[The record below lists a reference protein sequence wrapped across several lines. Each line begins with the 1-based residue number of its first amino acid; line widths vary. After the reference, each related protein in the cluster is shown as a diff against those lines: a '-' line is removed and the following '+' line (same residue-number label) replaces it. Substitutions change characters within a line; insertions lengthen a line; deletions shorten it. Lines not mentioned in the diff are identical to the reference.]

1 MNVNEIVSL
10 INLLD
15 DPDENI
21 FQHVQD
27 KLIQIGID
35 AIPYLESSWE
45 ENKYTGLFQVR
56 IETLIDTI
64 QFNQIIADLS
74 GWNNSEKNI
83 LDGWILLTKWQ
94 FPGINESII
103 KGKIE
108 EIKNDI
114 WIEIKGK
121 QTAQEK
127 ILTFNKVFYT
137 NYKFQGNTKNYH
149 SPINS
154 FIHTVLET
162 KHGNPLSLAILYST
176 IAQML
181 HIPIYGVNLPNH
193 FILAYVE
200 SDLRSNDF
208 KNLNRKDILFY
219 INAFSNG
226 SILNEKDIDSFLKQ
240 LKIEPNESFYIPC
253 SNKTI
258 LLRIITNLISSY
270 QQLGNIKKVEQ
281 LILLKEILLH

>member
-1 MNVNEIVSL
+1 MNLNEIASL
-10 INLLD
+10 IDLLD
-15 DPDENI
+15 DPDEKI
-21 FQHVQD
+21 FQHVHD
-27 KLIQIGID
+27 KLIQIGIE
-35 AIPYLESSWE
+35 AIPHLEKSWE
-45 ENKYTGLFQVR
+45 ENKYTGLFQER
-56 IETLIDTI
+56 IESLIDTI
-64 QFNQIIADLS
+64 HFNQILEDLKVWS
-74 GWNNSEKNI
+74 NYDKNI

-94 FPGINESII
+94 FPGINERNI
-103 KGKIE
+103 KEKIE

-127 ILTFNKVFYT
+127 ILTFNKVFYS

-149 SPINS
+149 SPVNS

-181 HIPIYGVNLPNH
+181 QIPIYGVNLPNH

-200 SDLRSNDF
+200 SNTNNL

-226 SILNEKDIDSFLKQ
+226 AILNEKDILLFLKQ
-240 LKIEPNESFYIPC
+240 IKIEPNESFFIPC

-270 QQLGNIKKVEQ
+270 QQLGNKKKVDQ
-281 LILLKEILLH
+281 LILLKGFIH

>member
-27 KLIQIGID
+27 KLIQIGVE
-35 AIPYLESSWE
+35 AIPYLERSWE

-200 SDLRSNDF
+200 SDLRFNDF

-226 SILNEKDIDSFLKQ
+226 SILNEKDIHSFLKQ

-258 LLRIITNLISSY
+258 ILRIITNLISSY

>member
-1 MNVNEIVSL
+1 MNLTELASL
-10 INLLD
+10 IDLLD
-15 DPDENI
+15 DPDERV
-21 FQHVQD
+21 FQHVQE
-27 KLIQIGID
+27 KLIEIGSD
-35 AIPYLESSWE
+35 AIPFLEQSWE
-45 ENKYTGLFQVR
+45 ENKYDSLFLER
-56 IETLIDTI
+56 IESLIDTI
-64 QFNQIIADLS
+64 QFNQIIKELQL
-74 GWNNSEKNI
+74 WNAAENPI

-94 FPGINESII
+94 FPGINVVQI
-103 KGKIE
+103 KAKIE

-193 FILAYVE
+193 FILAYVDRD
-200 SDLRSNDF
+200 SFSI
-208 KNLNRKDILFY
+208 NLDQVNKSDILFY

-226 SILNEKDIDSFLKQ
+226 SILNEKDIQLFLKQ
-240 LKIEPNESFYIPC
+240 LKIEPSNSFFVPC
-253 SNKTI
+253 STRII
-258 LLRIITNLISSY
+258 LLRIISNLVSSY
-270 QQLGNIKKVEQ
+270 QQLGNKKKVEQ
-281 LILLKEILLH
+281 LIQLKQIFL

>member
-1 MNVNEIVSL
+1 MNRNEIVSL

-21 FQHVQD
+21 FQHVHD
-27 KLIQIGID
+27 ILIQIGVE
-35 AIPYLESSWE
+35 AIPYLEKSWE
-45 ENKYTGLFQVR
+45 ENKYTGLYQER

-64 QFNQIIADLS
+64 HFNQIITDLTN
-74 GWNNSEKNI
+74 WNNSDKEI
-83 LDGWILLTKWQ
+83 LDGWIILTKWQ
-94 FPGINESII
+94 FPGINKKNII
-103 KGKIE
+103 DKIE

-162 KHGNPLSLAILYST
+162 KHGNPLSLAILYSK

-181 HIPIYGVNLPNH
+181 HMPIYGVNLPNH
-193 FILAYVE
+193 FILAFVE
-200 SDLRSNDF
+200 TKTPINDLKKINKS
-208 KNLNRKDILFY
+208 DILFY

-226 SILNEKDIDSFLKQ
+226 SILNEKDIYSFLKQ
-240 LKIEPNESFYIPC
+240 LKIEPNDSFFIPC

-258 LLRIITNLISSY
+258 LFRIITNLISSY
-270 QQLGNIKKVEQ
+270 QQLGNKKKVEQ
-281 LILLKEILLH
+281 LIQLKEILQ

>member
-27 KLIQIGID
+27 KLIQIGVET
-35 AIPYLESSWE
+35 IPYLERSWE
-45 ENKYTGLFQVR
+45 ENKYTGLFQER
-56 IETLIDTI
+56 IETIIDTI

-74 GWNNSEKNI
+74 DWNNSEKNI

-226 SILNEKDIDSFLKQ
+226 SILNEKDIHSFLKQ

-281 LILLKEILLH
+281 LILLKKILLH

>member
-1 MNVNEIVSL
+1 MNLTEIASL
-10 INLLD
+10 IDLLD
-15 DPDENI
+15 DPDERV
-21 FQHVQD
+21 FQHVQE
-27 KLIQIGID
+27 KLIEIGTD
-35 AIPYLESSWE
+35 AIPFLEQSWE
-45 ENKYTGLFQVR
+45 ENKYDSLFLER
-56 IETLIDTI
+56 IESLIDTI
-64 QFNQIIADLS
+64 QFNQIIKELQL
-74 GWNNSEKNI
+74 WNTAENPI

-94 FPGINESII
+94 FPGINVVQI
-103 KGKIE
+103 KAKIE

-193 FILAYVE
+193 FILAYVDRD
-200 SDLRSNDF
+200 SFSI
-208 KNLNRKDILFY
+208 NLDQVNKSDILFY

-226 SILNEKDIDSFLKQ
+226 SILNEKDIQLFLKQ
-240 LKIEPNESFYIPC
+240 LKIEPGNSFFVPC
-253 SNKTI
+253 STRII
-258 LLRIITNLISSY
+258 LLRIISNLVSSY
-270 QQLGNIKKVEQ
+270 QQLGNKKKVEQ
-281 LILLKEILLH
+281 LIQLKQIFL

>member
-1 MNVNEIVSL
+1 MNLNEIVSL

-27 KLIQIGID
+27 KLIQIGVE
-35 AIPYLESSWE
+35 AIPYLERSWE

-74 GWNNSEKNI
+74 DWNNSEKNI

-226 SILNEKDIDSFLKQ
+226 SILNEKDIHSFLKQ

>member
-1 MNVNEIVSL
+1 MNATEITSL

-15 DPDENI
+15 DPDELI
-21 FQHVQD
+21 FQHVEE
-27 KLIQIGID
+27 KLKQIGSEV
-35 AIPYLESSWE
+35 IPFLEKSWE
-45 ENKYTGLFQVR
+45 ENKYNSLFLER
-56 IETLIDTI
+56 IESLIDTI
-64 QFNQIIADLS
+64 QFNQIIDELKY
-74 GWNNSEKNI
+74 WNSTENHN
-83 LDGWILLTKWQ
+83 LLNGWILLTKWQ
-94 FPGINESII
+94 FPGINEAQI
-103 KGKIE
+103 KTKIE

-121 QTAQEK
+121 QSAQEK

-193 FILAYVE
+193 FILAYVDKE
-200 SDLRSNDF
+200 PFSI
-208 KNLNRKDILFY
+208 NLDQVNKSDILFY

-226 SILNEKDIDSFLKQ
+226 SILNEKDIQLFLKQ
-240 LKIEPNESFYIPC
+240 LKIEPSDSFFVPC
-253 SNKTI
+253 TSRII
-258 LLRIITNLISSY
+258 LLRIISNLISSY
-270 QQLGNIKKVEQ
+270 QQLGNKKKVEQ
-281 LILLKEILLH
+281 LIQLKQIFL

>member
-27 KLIQIGID
+27 KLIQIGVE
-35 AIPYLESSWE
+35 AIPYLERSWE

-74 GWNNSEKNI
+74 DWNNSEKNI

-226 SILNEKDIDSFLKQ
+226 SILNEKDIHSFLKQ

>member
-45 ENKYTGLFQVR
+45 ENKYTGLFQER

-226 SILNEKDIDSFLKQ
+226 SILNEKDIHSFLKQ

-258 LLRIITNLISSY
+258 ILRIITNLISSY

-281 LILLKEILLH
+281 LIQLKEILLH

>member
-27 KLIQIGID
+27 KLIQIGVE
-35 AIPYLESSWE
+35 AIPYLERSWE

-208 KNLNRKDILFY
+208 KNLNRTDILFY

-226 SILNEKDIDSFLKQ
+226 SILNEKDIHSFLKQ

-253 SNKTI
+253 SYKTI

>member
-1 MNVNEIVSL
+1 MNRNEIVSL

-21 FQHVQD
+21 FQHVHD
-27 KLIQIGID
+27 ILIQIGVE
-35 AIPYLESSWE
+35 AIPYLEKSWE
-45 ENKYTGLFQVR
+45 ENKYTGLYQER

-64 QFNQIIADLS
+64 HFNQIKTDLTN
-74 GWNNSEKNI
+74 WNDSDKEI
-83 LDGWILLTKWQ
+83 LDGWITLTKWQ
-94 FPGINESII
+94 FPGINEKNII
-103 KGKIE
+103 EKIE

-162 KHGNPLSLAILYST
+162 KHGNPLSLAILYSK

-181 HIPIYGVNLPNH
+181 QMPIYGVNLPNH
-193 FILAYVE
+193 FILAFVE
-200 SDLRSNDF
+200 TKTPINDLKKINKS
-208 KNLNRKDILFY
+208 DILFY

-226 SILNEKDIDSFLKQ
+226 SILNEKDIYSFLKQ
-240 LKIEPNESFYIPC
+240 LKIEPNDSFFIPC

-258 LLRIITNLISSY
+258 LFRIITNLISSY
-270 QQLGNIKKVEQ
+270 QQLGNKKKVEQ
-281 LILLKEILLH
+281 LIQLKEILQ

>member
-27 KLIQIGID
+27 KLIQIGVD
-35 AIPYLESSWE
+35 AIPYLERSWE
-45 ENKYTGLFQVR
+45 ENKYTGLFQER

-226 SILNEKDIDSFLKQ
+226 SILNEKDIHSFLKQ

>member
-27 KLIQIGID
+27 KLIQIGVE
-35 AIPYLESSWE
+35 AIPYLERSWE

-226 SILNEKDIDSFLKQ
+226 SILNEKDIHSFLKQ

-281 LILLKEILLH
+281 LIQLKEILLH

>member
-1 MNVNEIVSL
+1 M
-10 INLLD
+10 
-15 DPDENI
+15 
-21 FQHVQD
+21 
-27 KLIQIGID
+27 
-35 AIPYLESSWE
+35 
-45 ENKYTGLFQVR
+45 
-56 IETLIDTI
+56 IDTI
-64 QFNQIIADLS
+64 QFNQIKIDLKN
-74 GWNNSEKNI
+74 WNNSDKEI
-83 LDGWILLTKWQ
+83 LDGWIILTKWQ
-94 FPGINESII
+94 FPGINEKNII
-103 KGKIE
+103 EKIE

-162 KHGNPLSLAILYST
+162 KHGNPLSLALLYSK

-181 HIPIYGVNLPNH
+181 HLPIYGVNLPNH
-193 FILAYVE
+193 FILAFVE
-200 SDLRSNDF
+200 TKTPLNDLKKINKS
-208 KNLNRKDILFY
+208 DILFY

-226 SILNEKDIDSFLKQ
+226 SILDEKDIYSFLKQ
-240 LKIEPNESFYIPC
+240 LKIEPNDSFFIPC

-270 QQLGNIKKVEQ
+270 QQLGNRKKVEQ
-281 LILLKEILLH
+281 LIELKEILK

>member
-1 MNVNEIVSL
+1 MNLNEIVSL

-45 ENKYTGLFQVR
+45 ENKYTGLFQER

-64 QFNQIIADLS
+64 QFNQIKEDLND
-74 GWNNSEKNI
+74 WNNSENNI

-200 SDLRSNDF
+200 SDLHSNDF

-226 SILNEKDIDSFLKQ
+226 SILNEKDIHSFLKQ

>member
-27 KLIQIGID
+27 KLIQIGVE
-35 AIPYLESSWE
+35 AIPYLERSWE

-226 SILNEKDIDSFLKQ
+226 SILNEKDIHSFLKQ

-258 LLRIITNLISSY
+258 ILRIITNLISSY

-281 LILLKEILLH
+281 LIQLKEILLH

>member
-27 KLIQIGID
+27 KLIQIGVE
-35 AIPYLESSWE
+35 AIPYLERSWE

-200 SDLRSNDF
+200 ADLNSYDF

-226 SILNEKDIDSFLKQ
+226 SILNEKDIHSFLKQ

-253 SNKTI
+253 SYKTI

-281 LILLKEILLH
+281 LIQLKEILLH

>member
-1 MNVNEIVSL
+1 MNLNEIASL
-10 INLLD
+10 IDLLD
-15 DPDENI
+15 DPDEKI
-21 FQHVQD
+21 FQHVHD
-27 KLIQIGID
+27 KLIQIGIE
-35 AIPYLESSWE
+35 AIPHLEKSWE
-45 ENKYTGLFQVR
+45 ENKYTGLFQER
-56 IETLIDTI
+56 IESLIDTI
-64 QFNQIIADLS
+64 HFNQILEDLKVWS
-74 GWNNSEKNI
+74 NYDKNI

-94 FPGINESII
+94 FPGINERNI
-103 KGKIE
+103 KEKIE

-127 ILTFNKVFYT
+127 ILTFNKVFYS

-181 HIPIYGVNLPNH
+181 QIPIYGVNLPNH

-200 SDLRSNDF
+200 SHTNNL

-226 SILNEKDIDSFLKQ
+226 AILNEKDILLFLKQ
-240 LKIEPNESFYIPC
+240 IKIEPNESFFIPC

-270 QQLGNIKKVEQ
+270 QQLGNKKKVDQ
-281 LILLKEILLH
+281 LILLKGFIH

>member
-45 ENKYTGLFQVR
+45 ENKYTGLFQER

-64 QFNQIIADLS
+64 QFNQIKEDLND
-74 GWNNSEKNI
+74 WNNSENNI

-103 KGKIE
+103 KGEIE

-226 SILNEKDIDSFLKQ
+226 SILNEKDIHSFLKQ

>member
-1 MNVNEIVSL
+1 MNLNEMVSL
-10 INLLD
+10 ISLLD

-27 KLIQIGID
+27 KLIKIGIE
-35 AIPYLESSWE
+35 AIPYLETSWE
-45 ENKYTGLFQVR
+45 ENKFSGLFQERV
-56 IETLIDTI
+56 ETLIDTI
-64 QFNQIIADLS
+64 QFNQIIVDLND
-74 GWNNSEKNI
+74 WKNSVNNI

-94 FPGINESII
+94 FPGINESNI

-137 NYKFQGNTKNYH
+137 SYKFQGNTKNYQ

-181 HIPIYGVNLPNH
+181 HIPVYGVNLPNH

-208 KNLNRKDILFY
+208 KNLNRTDILFY

-226 SILNEKDIDSFLKQ
+226 SILNEKDIHSFLKQ

-270 QQLGNIKKVEQ
+270 QQLGNNKKVEQ
-281 LILLKEILLH
+281 LILLKEILAQ

>member
-27 KLIQIGID
+27 KLIQIGVE
-35 AIPYLESSWE
+35 AIPYLERSWE

-226 SILNEKDIDSFLKQ
+226 SILNEKDIHSFLKQ

-258 LLRIITNLISSY
+258 ILRIITNLISSY

>member
-27 KLIQIGID
+27 KLIQIGVE
-35 AIPYLESSWE
+35 AIPYLERSWE

-64 QFNQIIADLS
+64 QFNQIKEDLND
-74 GWNNSEKNI
+74 WNNSENNI

-94 FPGINESII
+94 FPGINESTI

-226 SILNEKDIDSFLKQ
+226 SILNEKDIHSFLKQ

>member
-1 MNVNEIVSL
+1 MNLTEIASL
-10 INLLD
+10 IDLLD
-15 DPDENI
+15 DPDERV
-21 FQHVQD
+21 FQHVQE
-27 KLIQIGID
+27 KLIEIGTD
-35 AIPYLESSWE
+35 AIPFLEQSWE
-45 ENKYTGLFQVR
+45 ENKYDSLFLER
-56 IETLIDTI
+56 IESLIDTI
-64 QFNQIIADLS
+64 QFNQIIKELQL
-74 GWNNSEKNI
+74 WNAAENPI

-94 FPGINESII
+94 FPGINVVQI
-103 KGKIE
+103 KAKIE

-154 FIHTVLET
+154 FVHTVLET

-181 HIPIYGVNLPNH
+181 HIPIYGVNLPSH

-200 SDLRSNDF
+200 SDLYLKKIDQVKKS
-208 KNLNRKDILFY
+208 DILFY

-226 SILNEKDIDSFLKQ
+226 SILNENDIHQFLKQ
-240 LKIEPNESFYIPC
+240 LKITPNVSFFVPC
-253 SNKTI
+253 TTKTI
-258 LLRIITNLISSY
+258 LLRIISNLIASY
-270 QQLGNIKKVEQ
+270 QQLGNKTKVDQ
-281 LILLKEILLH
+281 LIQLKQIFQ

>member
-27 KLIQIGID
+27 KLIQIGVD

-45 ENKYTGLFQVR
+45 ENKYTGLFQER

-64 QFNQIIADLS
+64 QFNQIKEDLND
-74 GWNNSEKNI
+74 WNNSENNI

-94 FPGINESII
+94 FPGINESTI
-103 KGKIE
+103 KWKIE

-208 KNLNRKDILFY
+208 KTLNRKDILFY

-226 SILNEKDIDSFLKQ
+226 SILNEKDIHSFLKQ

-270 QQLGNIKKVEQ
+270 QQLGNTKKVEQ

>member
-1 MNVNEIVSL
+1 MNSNEIESL

-21 FQHVQD
+21 FQHIQE
-27 KLIQIGID
+27 KLIQSGKEIV
-35 AIPYLESSWE
+35 PLLEKYWE
-45 ENKYTGLFQVR
+45 ENKYNTLFLER
-56 IETLIDTI
+56 IETLIDII
-64 QFNQIIADLS
+64 QFNEIIEELKKWGS
-74 GWNNSEKNI
+74 TENKI
-83 LDGWILLTKWQ
+83 LDGWIILTKWQ
-94 FPGINESII
+94 FPGINKSQI
-103 KGKIE
+103 KEKIE
-108 EIKNDI
+108 EIKNDV
-114 WIEIKGK
+114 WIEIKEK
-121 QTAQEK
+121 KTAQEI

-226 SILNEKDIDSFLKQ
+226 SILNEKDIHSFLKQ

-258 LLRIITNLISSY
+258 ILRIITNLISSY

-281 LILLKEILLH
+281 LILLKEILLN

>member
-27 KLIQIGID
+27 KLIQIGVD

-45 ENKYTGLFQVR
+45 ENKYTGLFQER

-94 FPGINESII
+94 FPGINESTI

-226 SILNEKDIDSFLKQ
+226 SILNEKDIHSFLKQ

>member
-1 MNVNEIVSL
+1 MNLNEIVSL
-10 INLLD
+10 ISLLD

-27 KLIQIGID
+27 KLIQIGIE
-35 AIPYLESSWE
+35 AIPYLETSWE
-45 ENKYTGLFQVR
+45 ENKYSGLFQERV
-56 IETLIDTI
+56 ETLIDTI

-74 GWNNSEKNI
+74 DWNNSEKNI

-226 SILNEKDIDSFLKQ
+226 SILNEKDIHSFLKQ

>member
-27 KLIQIGID
+27 KLIQIGVE
-35 AIPYLESSWE
+35 AIPYLERSWE

-200 SDLRSNDF
+200 ADLNSYDF

-226 SILNEKDIDSFLKQ
+226 SILNEKDIHSFLKQ

-281 LILLKEILLH
+281 LIQLKEILLH

>member
-1 MNVNEIVSL
+1 MNLTEIASL
-10 INLLD
+10 IDLLD
-15 DPDENI
+15 DPDERV
-21 FQHVQD
+21 FQHVQE
-27 KLIQIGID
+27 KLIEIGTD
-35 AIPYLESSWE
+35 AIPFLEQSWE
-45 ENKYTGLFQVR
+45 ENKYDSLFLER
-56 IETLIDTI
+56 IESLIDTI
-64 QFNQIIADLS
+64 QFNQIIKELQL
-74 GWNNSEKNI
+74 WNAAENPI

-94 FPGINESII
+94 FPGINAVQI
-103 KGKIE
+103 KAKIE

-154 FIHTVLET
+154 FVHTVLET

-181 HIPIYGVNLPNH
+181 HIPIYGVNLPSH

-200 SDLRSNDF
+200 SDLYLKKIDQVKKS
-208 KNLNRKDILFY
+208 DILFY

-226 SILNEKDIDSFLKQ
+226 SILNENDIHQFLKQ
-240 LKIEPNESFYIPC
+240 LKITPNVSFFVPC
-253 SNKTI
+253 TTKTI
-258 LLRIITNLISSY
+258 LLRIISNLIASY
-270 QQLGNIKKVEQ
+270 QQLGNKTKVDQ
-281 LILLKEILLH
+281 LIQLKQIFQ

>member
-1 MNVNEIVSL
+1 MNLNEIASL
-10 INLLD
+10 IDLLD
-15 DPDENI
+15 DPDEKI
-21 FQHVQD
+21 FQHVHD
-27 KLIQIGID
+27 KLIQIGIE
-35 AIPYLESSWE
+35 AIPHLEKSWE
-45 ENKYTGLFQVR
+45 ENKYTGLFQER
-56 IETLIDTI
+56 IESLIDTI
-64 QFNQIIADLS
+64 HFNQILEDLKAWS
-74 GWNNSEKNI
+74 NSDKNI

-94 FPGINESII
+94 FPGIKERNI
-103 KGKIE
+103 KEKIE

-127 ILTFNKVFYT
+127 ILTFNKVFYS

-181 HIPIYGVNLPNH
+181 QIPIYGVNLPNH

-200 SDLRSNDF
+200 SNTNNL

-226 SILNEKDIDSFLKQ
+226 AILNEKDILLFLKQ
-240 LKIEPNESFYIPC
+240 IKIEPNESFFIPC

-270 QQLGNIKKVEQ
+270 QQLGNKKKVDQ
-281 LILLKEILLH
+281 LILLKGFIH

>member
-45 ENKYTGLFQVR
+45 ENKYTGLFQER

-64 QFNQIIADLS
+64 QFNQIKEDLND
-74 GWNNSEKNI
+74 WNNSENNI

-103 KGKIE
+103 KGEIE

-226 SILNEKDIDSFLKQ
+226 SILNEKDIHSFLKQ

-253 SNKTI
+253 SYKTI